1 MKKLIHATLALSTL
15 ISLNACGGQVAP
27 TGGMPYT
34 PNMVNGQ
41 GFAQNP
47 YMQTGYSYQ
56 APQQQGAQP
65 NAMMAQPQQA
75 AQPQFNQQQPPQ
87 QSAPRPAGPQSV
99 SLRANANHPAPQLP
113 PQQQVA
119 PRPAAPAQQQQA
131 APRQTAESIAADLLV
146 KTRQK
151 FDQIQNF
158 ATTIDAFEKNEK
170 GVTRLKLKVLYQKP
184 TATKLEIL
192 EHSNGMFK
200 GARLRYESGVDQVT
214 GRPGGMLGVMKLTVP
229 MSDERIQS
237 RRGYRLDQIDTMAI
251 VQRLVNPA
259 LSPKVL
265 GKTNVGGREI
275 IVLEFPAQN
284 HFDPSITREVLGIDM
299 QEHFIRIHEMYAGP
313 ELVYSLKLQDVQI
326 NAPLS
331 AKDFDI

>member
-1 MKKLIHATLALSTL
+1 MKKLVQATLALSTL

-27 TGGMPYT
+27 TGGMPYS

-56 APQQQGAQP
+56 APQQQAPQSNP
-65 NAMMAQPQQA
+65 MMAQPQQP
-75 AQPQFNQQQPPQ
+75 AQPQFNQQPQ
-87 QSAPRPAGPQSV
+87 QSAPRSAAGPQSV
-99 SLRANANHPAPQLP
+99 SLRSSASRPAPQLP
-113 PQQQVA
+113 PQQVA
-119 PRPAAPAQQQQA
+119 PRPAAPVQQQQA
-131 APRQTAESIAADLLV
+131 APRQSAESIAADLLV

-192 EHSNGMFK
+192 EHSNGMFA
-200 GARLRYESGVDQVT
+200 GARLRYESGIDQVT

-229 MSDERIQS
+229 MSDDRITS

-259 LSPKVL
+259 LNPKVL
-265 GKTNVGGREI
+265 GKTSVGGREI

-284 HFDPSITREVLGIDM
+284 HFDPAITREILGIDM